1 MVGSRIGHESV
12 RLMSDDHSHMLSS
25 GGGGEGADQ
34 ASEGDEVVG
43 ADGVPSPPKKRKG
56 MNILDTPWIAPDP
69 EKARRFSDYMQPR
82 RGGKGGVKYNFFSTT
97 TGRHCFLGG
106 LGEQLDLWEE
116 GQISE
121 FGIYGSGVTNYFKF
135 IKWCFWLFAV
145 LTVIAIP
152 AVVLNNSGPA
162 ESNNGLQAL
171 ARTTAGNLL
180 SPYANNTLSL
190 SIPGCNSYGVYDI
203 DCSLNKTTLATFYS
217 ILDIIIVSVAFIAF
231 LWLRKFEVV
240 EEHTLEKNT
249 GTSTYYM

>member
-1 MVGSRIGHESV
+1 
-12 RLMSDDHSHMLSS
+12 
-25 GGGGEGADQ
+25 
-34 ASEGDEVVG
+34 
-43 ADGVPSPPKKRKG
+43 

-69 EKARRFSDYMQPR
+69 EKARRYADYVQPR
-82 RGGKGGVKYNFFSTT
+82 RGGKGGSKYDFCSTT
-97 TGRHCFLGG
+97 TGRHCYLGG

-135 IKWCFWLFAV
+135 IKWCFWLFAL

-152 AVVLNNSGPA
+152 AVVLNDSGPA
-162 ESNNGLQAL
+162 KSNSGLQSL

-180 SPYANNTLSL
+180 SPYANVSLDL
-190 SIPGCNSYGVYDI
+190 SIPGCNSYGVYNI
-203 DCSLNKTTLATFYS
+203 DCSLNKATLATYYS
-217 ILDIIIVSVAFIAF
+217 IMDIIIVAVAFIAF

-249 GTSTYYM
+249 GK